1 MTPPADHIVERLRL
15 AAALAHTVP
24 EVALEL
30 TVGRGPHLVVSHDAA
45 LAPDV
50 NPCELRRLVIE
61 LGADERLARG
71 LTWIR
76 DLSRIDV
83 GGTGVHCADGV
94 VAVARAGAI
103 TTAFATR
110 LDDRG
115 VIAAAREVGAEFVDD
130 DPCAV
135 VVLRHVHPRVHHD
148 VALDTSTVT
157 IQWTPSDAEEAQF
170 ITAAVARRCWVD
182 ELTRAVPARRG

>member
-1 MTPPADHIVERLRL
+1 MTLPADHIVERLRL

-30 TVGRGPHLVVSHDAA
+30 TVGRGPHLVVSHDTG

-50 NPCELRRLVIE
+50 SPCDLRRLVTE
-61 LGADERLARG
+61 LAADERLAHG
-71 LTWIR
+71 FTWIR

-83 GGTGVHCADGV
+83 GGTGVRCADGV
-94 VAVARAGAI
+94 VTVIRPASL

-115 VIAAAREVGAEFVDD
+115 VVAAAREIGAELVED

-148 VALDTSTVT
+148 VVLGTSTVT
-157 IQWTPSDAEEAQF
+157 IQWTPTDAEEAQF

-182 ELTRAVPARRG
+182 ELTGAVPARRP